1 MSTPEELFWRQLD
14 ILPPDK
20 WANQGVTVIG
30 AGGIGSPTALL
41 LAKMGCQQLN
51 MFDFDKVEFHNLP
64 NQMYPLWIDSTTGDE
79 TESTDTVGLNKAF
92 ALSNLLLQ
100 FSDNVTVGF
109 EPVEYKDQPLLPI
122 VIGAVDSM
130 RARQTILA
138 QAIAQSE
145 TVKLYIDGRIGGQV
159 SMVYSIDPSNPE
171 QVAWYIKEA
180 MFKDEDA
187 VELPCTGRATMFN
200 GFGIASLIG
209 NVIKKYLMGEPL
221 PKEII
226 LDYVNLMMMTRWW

>member
-1 MSTPEELFWRQLD
+1 MSDLVQSELFWRQLD

-20 WANQGVTVIG
+20 WVNQGVTIIG

-51 MFDFDKVEFHNLP
+51 IYDFDKVELHNLP
-64 NQMYPLWIDSTTGDE
+64 NQMYPLWVDSTTADE
-79 TESTDTVGLNKAF
+79 AESIETIGLNKAF
-92 ALSNLLLQ
+92 ALSQLLLQ

-109 EPVEYKDQPLLPI
+109 EPEKYVDQELSPI

-130 RARQTILA
+130 EVRQTILD
-138 QAIAQSE
+138 QVIAQNE

-159 SMVYSIDPSNPE
+159 SMVYALDPSNPE

-180 MFKDEDA
+180 MFKDEEA

-209 NVIKKYLMGEPL
+209 AVIKEYLMGEFV
-221 PKEII
+221 PKEIV
-226 LDYVNLMMMTRWW
+226 LDYVNLMMMVR

>member
-1 MSTPEELFWRQLD
+1 MNTPEELFWRQLD

-20 WANQGVTVIG
+20 WLQQRVTIIG

-41 LAKMGCQQLN
+41 LAKMGCQELN
-51 MFDFDKVEFHNLP
+51 IFDFDTVELHNLP
-64 NQMYPLWIDSTTGDE
+64 NQMYPLWVDSTAGDE
-79 TESTDTVGLNKAF
+79 VESTDTIGLNKAF

-109 EPVEYKDQPLLPI
+109 EPVTYTDQPLSPI

-226 LDYVNLMMMTRWW
+226 LDYVNLMMMVR